1 MGFRVTRH
9 DAENL
14 SAECLRAAAKDAIC
28 RDRMTQASRMLG
40 QLIADRDQAV
50 VTTYAEM
57 MAVAEMVERETAL
70 WPEDVLRLHELA
82 ERVRARAAILPD
94 LIS

>member
-1 MGFRVTRH
+1 MSFRVTRH
-9 DAENL
+9 EAENL
-14 SAECLRAAAKDAIC
+14 SAECLRAASKDAMC

-40 QLIADRDQAV
+40 QLIADRDEAV

-57 MAVAEMVERETAL
+57 MAIAEMVERETAL